1 MTRTSVCRTFDVLI
15 DAADFDITNKYVKDT
30 YAILSSLFNLV
41 RNLLI
46 WLGNNY
52 VKSYP
57 TSENIIQN
65 LNFVL
70 FMSVELKN
78 TVTNYRT
85 NYYVYNIDI

>member
-1 MTRTSVCRTFDVLI
+1 MVTLNCTFDVLI
-15 DAADFDITNKYVKDT
+15 DTADFDITNKYVKDT

-57 TSENIIQN
+57 ASDNIIQN
-65 LNFVL
+65 LDFIL
-70 FMSVELKN
+70 FMSVELKD
-78 TVTNYRT
+78 
-85 NYYVYNIDI
+85 YVYNEDI

>member
-1 MTRTSVCRTFDVLI
+1 MTRTSVWTFDVLI
-15 DAADFDITNKYVKDT
+15 DTADFDITNKYVKDT

-41 RNLLI
+41 QNLLI

-78 TVTNYRT
+78 TVTN
-85 NYYVYNIDI
+85 NSYVYNKDI